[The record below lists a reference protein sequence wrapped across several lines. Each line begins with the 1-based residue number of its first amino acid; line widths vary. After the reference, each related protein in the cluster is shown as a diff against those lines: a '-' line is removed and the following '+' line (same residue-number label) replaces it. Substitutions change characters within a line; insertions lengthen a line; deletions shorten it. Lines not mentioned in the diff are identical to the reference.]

1 MKRVVLAF
9 VLLIASSFALCFLLV
24 LQEIRQEPMT
34 EAQLASP
41 MCQALPARGPAH
53 FVSILLSRT
62 TDRPGIVCV
71 RLYNGTEQ
79 VFYYEG
85 SALRLQRR
93 WLGFVWLPYIPL
105 SSDLLSP
112 GPRSFALMHPELM
125 PGAAEDTYLPTVY
138 DPAVGGRYRI
148 RFCYRAA
155 PESREQQ
162 CVYSKR
168 FSLP

>member
-1 MKRVVLAF
+1 MQRVVLAF
-9 VLLIASSFALCFLLV
+9 VFLVSSFFVLYLLV
-24 LQEIRQEPMT
+24 LQEIGRDPMSET
-34 EAQLASP
+34 QFASP
-41 MCQALPARGPAH
+41 VCQALPARGPAR
-53 FVSILLSRT
+53 FVSVLLSRT
-62 TDRPGIVCV
+62 VDRPGIVCV

-85 SALRLQRR
+85 NALRLQRR
-93 WLGFVWLPYIPL
+93 WLGFVWLLYIPL
-105 SSDLLSP
+105 SSELLSP
-112 GPRSFALMHPELM
+112 GPRSLSLRQPELM
-125 PGAAEDTYLPTVY
+125 PGVADDTYLPTAY
-138 DPAVGGRYRI
+138 DPALAGRYRI